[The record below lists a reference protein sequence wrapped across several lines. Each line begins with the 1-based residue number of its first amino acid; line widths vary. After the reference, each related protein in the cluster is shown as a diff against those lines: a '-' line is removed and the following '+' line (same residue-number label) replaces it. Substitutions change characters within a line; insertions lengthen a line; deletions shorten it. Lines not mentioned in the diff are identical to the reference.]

1 MVASDRPV
9 DYLIIGHVS
18 KDLTA
23 DGPTLGGTATYLSLT
38 AKALGKRA
46 AIVTSVG
53 PDLDLHPLTEVS
65 IHMVPSQDS
74 TIFANEYLPE
84 GRLQS
89 IRTSAVSLT
98 STDIPDK
105 WRDAPIVHIAPIA
118 NEVDYSILDIFP
130 QALIC
135 MTPQGWLRRWGPSGE
150 VWLENWKIIQDQ
162 ISRAGVVVFS
172 NEDLQ
177 GNEDTIDQISR
188 FCEILAITDGSR
200 VSRIFWADEWRQ
212 IPAPAAEEIDPTG
225 AGDIFAT
232 AFFIFL
238 NDGHSPW
245 AAARLA
251 NHLAAISVSGSG
263 IAGIPRATEVNFVER
278 TVIE

>member
-1 MVASDRPV
+1 MVASDRSV
-9 DYLIIGHVS
+9 DYRIIGHVS

-23 DGPTLGGTATYLSLT
+23 DGPTLGGTTTYSSLT
-38 AKALGKRA
+38 AQALGKRA

-53 PDLDLHPLTEVS
+53 PDLDLTPLSEVS
-65 IHMVPSQDS
+65 VHIVPSQDS

-89 IRTSAVSLT
+89 IRTTAAQLT
-98 STDIPDK
+98 STDIPNK
-105 WRDAPIVHIAPIA
+105 WRDAPIVHLAPIA

-135 MTPQGWLRRWGPSGE
+135 LTHQGWLRRRGPSGE
-150 VWLENWKIIQDQ
+150 VWLENWETIQDQ
-162 ISRAGVVVFS
+162 VCAGVAVS
-172 NEDLQ
+172 SIEDLE
-177 GNEDTIDQISR
+177 GNKETIDQISR
-188 FCEILAITDGSR
+188 FCEVLTITEGSR
-200 VSRIFWADEWRQ
+200 GVRIFWANEWRQ

-238 NDGHSPW
+238 NDSHSPW

-251 NHLAAISVSGSG
+251 NHLAACSVSRSG
-263 IAGIPRATEVNFVER
+263 IAGIPRSTEVKLIER

>member
-53 PDLDLHPLTEVS
+53 PNLDLHPLSGVS

-74 TIFANEYLPE
+74 TIFANEYLPGE
-84 GRLQS
+84 
-89 IRTSAVSLT
+89 
-98 STDIPDK
+98 
-105 WRDAPIVHIAPIA
+105 
-118 NEVDYSILDIFP
+118 
-130 QALIC
+130 
-135 MTPQGWLRRWGPSGE
+135 RRHW
-150 VWLENWKIIQDQ
+150 
-162 ISRAGVVVFS
+162 
-172 NEDLQ
+172 
-177 GNEDTIDQISR
+177 T
-188 FCEILAITDGSR
+188 
-200 VSRIFWADEWRQ
+200 
-212 IPAPAAEEIDPTG
+212 
-225 AGDIFAT
+225 AT
-232 AFFIFL
+232 
-238 NDGHSPW
+238 
-245 AAARLA
+245 RLA
-251 NHLAAISVSGSG
+251 NHLAAISVSRSG

>member
-1 MVASDRPV
+1 MVASDRSV

-23 DGPTLGGTATYLSLT
+23 DGPILGGTATYSGLT
-38 AKALGKRA
+38 AQALGKRA
-46 AIVTSVG
+46 AIVISVG
-53 PDLDLHPLTEVS
+53 PDLDLHPLAEIS
-65 IHMVPSQDS
+65 IHSVPSQDS

-89 IRTSAVSLT
+89 IRTTPAQLR
-98 STDIPDK
+98 STDIPNK

-135 MTPQGWLRRWGPSGE
+135 LTPQGWLRRWGPSGE
-150 VWLENWKIIQDQ
+150 VWLENWEIIQDQ
-162 ISRAGVVVFS
+162 ISRVGVVVFS
-172 NEDLQ
+172 SEDLQ

-188 FCEILAITDGSR
+188 FCEILAITDSSR
-200 VSRIFWADEWRQ
+200 GVRIFWADEWRQ

-225 AGDIFAT
+225 AEDIFAA

-245 AAARLA
+245 TAARLA
-251 NHLAAISVSGSG
+251 NHLAAFSVSRSG
-263 IAGIPRATEVNFVER
+263 IAGIPRSTEVKLVER